1 MKPTIRDVRRCYS
14 KIKQLARTAISERDY
29 NRAAGELAL
38 SARIAY
44 LFNWIYSDP
53 ETDDMIRRIGRALFD
68 EKSPEPRQT
77 ARYAMYNSFGR
88 ENRGL
93 TQQYIR
99 ALRALQVEFLYIFED
114 RSKAMAGVE
123 SDLAACGDRVEIFEI
138 TPSLP
143 PTKQAEQLH
152 RKLREYAPQVLL
164 VQIAPWSVMPLIAF
178 SALPEIA
185 KYNINLTDHAFWLG
199 SGIFDRNIE
208 FRDFGWTIS
217 LEKRRF
223 AMSQLFMLSL
233 IHI

>member
-99 ALRALQVEFLYIFED
+99 ALRALQVEFLYF
-114 RSKAMAGVE
+114 
-123 SDLAACGDRVEIFEI
+123 F
-138 TPSLP
+138 
-143 PTKQAEQLH
+143 
-152 RKLREYAPQVLL
+152 
-164 VQIAPWSVMPLIAF
+164 
-178 SALPEIA
+178 
-185 KYNINLTDHAFWLG
+185 KY
-199 SGIFDRNIE
+199 
-208 FRDFGWTIS
+208 
-217 LEKRRF
+217 KVY
-223 AMSQLFMLSL
+223 
-233 IHI
+233 

>member
-152 RKLREYAPQVLL
+152 RKLRQQFKNPNQLL
-164 VQIAPWSVMPLIAF
+164 KCKLPPPTPMQYLIV
-178 SALPEIA
+178 
-185 KYNINLTDHAFWLG
+185 K
-199 SGIFDRNIE
+199 
-208 FRDFGWTIS
+208 
-217 LEKRRF
+217 
-223 AMSQLFMLSL
+223 
-233 IHI
+233 